1 MGPHRGRAPGRTVTY
16 QLLRPY
22 PTSASG
28 RVPPQRAADKLT
40 LLVCRW
46 GQLAVLDQL
55 VVVILDVVDDPQDLD
70 EAEGGSQ
77 PPQGRLLLGVDVGH
91 GPIRLPP
98 WRLVAAGPEMQVD
111 AAALELELVDLAFA
125 VVLAAGLERE
135 QFGISRE
142 LLQLGQQ
149 FSHRHAVRVAR
160 RAQLGMR
167 VKLEVALP

>member
-55 VVVILDVVDDPQDLD
+55 VVVILGVVDDPQDLD

-77 PPQGRLLLGVDVGH
+77 PPQGRLLVGVGVDLGH
-91 GPIRLPP
+91 GPGCYR
-98 WRLVAAGPEMQVD
+98 RG
-111 AAALELELVDLAFA
+111 
-125 VVLAAGLERE
+125 G
-135 QFGISRE
+135 S
-142 LLQLGQQ
+142 
-149 FSHRHAVRVAR
+149 SR
-160 RAQLGMR
+160 RAPR
-167 VKLEVALP
+167 CR